1 MIIKRK
7 IEKSSRS
14 FRVSE
19 NIRKAISKVLIKNE
33 LPLETPFTFPINV
46 VRVEM
51 NKDLKIAYIYVTT
64 HQNLEEQQII
74 NNLNLCKKYLSR
86 EVTSLI
92 SLKFSPKLVFRYD
105 QTINEIDN
113 IKRVLNS
120 EKVLKDLKDIDLLQ
134 CRHFLLCIK

>member
-46 VRVEM
+46 VKVEM

-105 QTINEIDN
+105 QTINELDN

-120 EKVLKDLKDIDLLQ
+120 EKVLQDLKDIDL
-134 CRHFLLCIK
+134 

>member
-46 VRVEM
+46 VKVEM

-74 NNLNLCKKYLSR
+74 NNLN
-86 EVTSLI
+86 
-92 SLKFSPKLVFRYD
+92 
-105 QTINEIDN
+105 
-113 IKRVLNS
+113 
-120 EKVLKDLKDIDLLQ
+120 
-134 CRHFLLCIK
+134 

>member
-46 VRVEM
+46 VKVEM

-120 EKVLKDLKDIDLLQ
+120 EKVLKDLKDIDL
-134 CRHFLLCIK
+134 